1 VSTTSTHVEEVL
13 ECVQSCVTQEMN
25 ECLTKSFTGGEVWEA
40 LQDMGDLKALGA
52 DGIPVVFYK
61 KFWNLVGEKVKRE
74 VLEVLNGAM
83 MPQG

>member
-1 VSTTSTHVEEVL
+1 
-13 ECVQSCVTQEMN
+13 MN